1 MSKYSTVNE
10 KVQTVSD
17 DLMIVVKDKHCK
29 RFFDNIKKNFS
40 HPVVKFNNPEDEL
53 NFKERNFIMPETWFS
68 PKDKISN
75 RIWGDKLPIGENTGI
90 ITAHKMGDSG
100 CIVQLDYE
108 KIINSDDVITG
119 AQLSN
124 FDRCVYDAVVTLHV
138 AGNDIFSTTN
148 IWRII
153 SQNSKSELTPSNRDK
168 IIKSMFH
175 ISRFW
180 MSIVTD
186 DSEKSDTW
194 DSLNQDKIFKP
205 ERKIY
210 KNLQTVYTGRLLD
223 FRVIG
228 RITFDVSYSYDG
240 KEYHEKEEFAEV
252 WKLGFPPI
260 LYQYAHAKNQVSAVP
275 IKYLDTSR
283 KTDKKIALKRG
294 DRTDELASFLAREI
308 DTMIKTAKRKQPYSR
323 IILLERIYKID
334 GIDDIQQGDA
344 NGINK
349 KKSRTRDKLIK
360 ILNRFK
366 ENDMIKGH
374 SFQKKTVGK
383 SLTFHSVEIFF

>member
-1 MSKYSTVNE
+1 MKDFTENN
-10 KVQTVSD
+10 SD
-17 DLMIVVKDKHCK
+17 NKDLIVVVPKSKPNVPAS
-29 RFFDNIKKNFS
+29 RKKFS
-40 HPVVKFNNPEDEL
+40 HPILKFNSSEDESIA
-53 NFKERNFIMPETWFS
+53 KEKDILAPDTLFS
-68 PKDKISN
+68 PKDKVSN
-75 RIWGDKLPIGENTGI
+75 RTWDNELPIGENTGI

-240 KEYHEKEEFAEV
+240 KEYHEKEEFAEI

-275 IKYLDTSR
+275 IKYLDTSK
-283 KTDKKIALKRG
+283 KTNKKTALKRG
-294 DRTDELASFLAREI
+294 DRTDELASFLSREI
-308 DTMIKTAKRKQPYSR
+308 DTMKKTAKRKQPYSR

>member
-1 MSKYSTVNE
+1 MKDFTENNSNNK
-10 KVQTVSD
+10 
-17 DLMIVVKDKHCK
+17 DLIVVVPKSKPNVPVS
-29 RFFDNIKKNFS
+29 RKKFS
-40 HPVVKFNNPEDEL
+40 HPVLKFNSSEDESIA
-53 NFKERNFIMPETWFS
+53 KEKDILAPETLFS
-68 PKDKISN
+68 PKDKVSN
-75 RIWGDKLPIGENTGI
+75 RTWDNKLPIGQNTGI
-90 ITAHKMGDSG
+90 ITAHKMGDTG

-119 AQLSN
+119 AQLSH

-138 AGNDIFSTTN
+138 VGNDIFSTTN
-148 IWRII
+148 IWHII
-153 SQNSKSELTPSNRDK
+153 SQNSKSELTPVMRQK

-194 DSLNQDKIFKP
+194 DSLNQDKVFKP

-228 RITFDVSYSYDG
+228 RITFDVSYSFDG
-240 KEYHEKEEFAEV
+240 NEYHEKEEFAEV

-275 IKYLDTSR
+275 IKYLDTS
-283 KTDKKIALKRG
+283 KKPDKKIAIKRG
-294 DRTDELASFLAREI
+294 DRTDELANFLAREI
-308 DTMIKTAKRKQPYSR
+308 DTMKKTAKRKQPYSH

-334 GIDDIQQGDA
+334 GIEDIEQTT
-344 NGINK
+344 NNLKIK
-349 KKSRTRDKLIK
+349 KKTTRDKLEK
-360 ILNRFK
+360 ILRRFH

-374 SFQKKTVGK
+374 SFHKKVKGK
-383 SLTFHSVEIFF
+383 SLYFHSVEIFI

>member
-1 MSKYSTVNE
+1 MKDFTENN
-10 KVQTVSD
+10 SD
-17 DLMIVVKDKHCK
+17 NKDLIVVVPKSKPNVPVS
-29 RFFDNIKKNFS
+29 RKKFS
-40 HPVVKFNNPEDEL
+40 HPVLKFNSCEDESIA
-53 NFKERNFIMPETWFS
+53 KEKDILAPDTLFS
-68 PKDKISN
+68 PKDKVSN
-75 RIWGDKLPIGENTGI
+75 RTWDNQLPIGENTGI
-90 ITAHKMGDSG
+90 ITAHKIGDSG

-119 AQLSN
+119 AQLSH

-153 SQNSKSELTPSNRDK
+153 SQNSKSELTPVMRQK
-168 IIKSMFH
+168 IIRSMFH

-228 RITFDVSYSYDG
+228 RITFDVSYSFDG

-275 IKYLDTSR
+275 IKYLDTSK
-283 KTDKKIALKRG
+283 KTNKKTALKRG
-294 DRTDELASFLAREI
+294 NRTDELANFLSREI
-308 DTMIKTAKRKQPYSR
+308 DTMQKTAKRKQPYSR
-323 IILLERIYKID
+323 IILLDRIYKID
-334 GIDDIQQGDA
+334 GIENIEQTT
-344 NGINK
+344 NNLKIK
-349 KKSRTRDKLIK
+349 KKTTRNKLIK
-360 ILNRFK
+360 ILNRFE
-366 ENDMIKGH
+366 ENGMIQGHQFHKKIKGKVSYFH
-374 SFQKKTVGK
+374 SF
-383 SLTFHSVEIFF
+383 EIFI

>member
-1 MSKYSTVNE
+1 MSKYNTVNE

-17 DLMIVVKDKHCK
+17 DLMIVVKDKHCR

-308 DTMIKTAKRKQPYSR
+308 DTMKKTAKRKQPYSR

-349 KKSRTRDKLIK
+349 KKVALVTNSSKFSTVSKRT
-360 ILNRFK
+360 
-366 ENDMIKGH
+366 
-374 SFQKKTVGK
+374 T
-383 SLTFHSVEIFF
+383 